1 MALYRDEPWE
11 GGPNFH
17 QPFMNLFN
25 DTFSQLDRLTSDM
38 NSHFTETLGPD
49 WQKSLTRAPKV
60 DIKET
65 DKAYIIEGELPGVE
79 RKDIKLD
86 WVDDSTLVLKSESRT
101 EKVSQPQLEGSQA
114 QGRIEGG
121 DAKTSNDVQMSGAN
135 KDAAPAADGEKSVTT
150 TNASQDVAKPTE
162 KKPIHHLT
170 ERSFSSYQRVF
181 HFPGEVKH
189 DDVKANLKNGV
200 LTVTVP
206 KVVKEAE
213 PEKKSR
219 SVTIEEDMEDAPAA
233 ETEPQKTK

>member
-1 MALYRDEPWE
+1 MSLYRDDPWDSN
-11 GGPNFH
+11 PNFH

-25 DTFSQLDRLTSDM
+25 DTFSQLDRLTNDM
-38 NSHFTETLGPD
+38 NTHFTETLGPD

-86 WVDDSTLVLKSESRT
+86 WVDDNTLVLKSESRA

-121 DAKTSNDVQMSGAN
+121 GAKTNDVQMSGAN
-135 KDAAPAADGEKSVTT
+135 KDAAGGENSVTT

-162 KKPIHHLT
+162 QKPIHHLT

-189 DDVKANLKNGV
+189 DDVKASLKNGV
-200 LTVTVP
+200 LTVTIP
-206 KVVKEAE
+206 KIVKEAE
-213 PEKKSR
+213 PEKKTR
-219 SVTIEEDMEDAPAA
+219 SVTVEEVMDD
-233 ETEPQKTK
+233 EPEKTKS